1 MQGLKSGVH
10 NNKKDRVSSI
20 KSLAGQTALYGLS
33 SIMGRFLNYLL
44 VPLYTRV
51 FSPEAYGVV
60 SEFYAYATFLLVI
73 FTYGMETA
81 LFHFSRRS
89 EHPDSIYK
97 TILSTITFS
106 STTIAALLILF
117 SKTIAAALGYASHPE
132 YISWF
137 ALILAFDAISSIPF
151 AWLRMEEK
159 AKKFALYK
167 LLNIIFNIGLNLFF
181 LVFAKGMYEKGTQMG
196 KLLYDPAIG
205 VGYVFISN
213 LAASALSLLLFAP
226 SLKRVSFSN
235 DGALIKTMLRYSL
248 PLMVAGFAG
257 MINETLDRAIYK
269 YLVPDKT
276 IALHQLGIYSACYKV
291 AIVMTLFIQTFR
303 YAAEPFFFS
312 HTKKEKGRA
321 LNAIV
326 LNYFMATCC
335 FIFIVVLLYLNLFMY
350 FVGEDFRSG
359 SGVVPVLLM
368 ANLFLGVYIY
378 LSLWYKLSGETHYGA
393 WFSIIGAAIT
403 IALLVSMVPVW
414 GYMGAAW
421 ATLLCYGCMM
431 ILSFVT
437 GQKHYPIP
445 YDIKALLILL
455 TGALAVYFINLK
467 VQHDLS
473 SLSLKES
480 IKIILLFIYASLSW
494 KVIRSS
500 NRKIS
505 NSEKP

>member
-1 MQGLKSGVH
+1 M
-10 NNKKDRVSSI
+10 SSI
-20 KSLAGQTALYGLS
+20 RSLAGQTALYGLS
-33 SIMGRFLNYLL
+33 SIVGRFLNYLL

-60 SEFYAYATFLLVI
+60 SEFYAYATFLLVV

-81 LFHFSRRS
+81 LFHFSRKS
-89 EHPDSIYK
+89 DQPDAIYK
-97 TILSTITFS
+97 TVLSVITFS
-106 STTIAALLILF
+106 SALLAALLIIF
-117 SKTIAAALGYASHPE
+117 SKPIAGAIDYAAHPE

-137 ALILAFDAISSIPF
+137 ALILAFDAIASIPF
-151 AWLRMEEK
+151 ARLRLKEK

-181 LVFAKGMYEKGTQMG
+181 LVFAKGLYEEGSEMG

-213 LAASALSLLLFAP
+213 LAASGLSLLLFAP
-226 SLKRVSFSN
+226 SLKRISFST
-235 DGALIKTMLRYSL
+235 DGTLIKTMLKYSL

-291 AIVMTLFIQTFR
+291 AVVMMLFIQTFR

-312 HTKKEKGRA
+312 HSTKEKGRG

-335 FIFIVVLLYLNLFMY
+335 FIFVVVMLYLNLFMY
-350 FVGEDFRSG
+350 FVGEEFRSG
-359 SGVVPVLLM
+359 AGVVPILLM

-378 LSLWYKLSGETHYGA
+378 LSLWYKLSGATHYGA
-393 WFSIIGAAIT
+393 WFSIIGAVIT
-403 IALLVSMVPVW
+403 IVLLVSLVPLW
-414 GYMGAAW
+414 GYLGAAW
-421 ATLLCYGCMM
+421 ATLLCYGFMM
-431 ILSFVT
+431 IMSYIT

-445 YDIKALLILL
+445 YDIKALLLL
-455 TGALAVYFINLK
+455 LGSALIVYCINWKLQAF
-467 VQHDLS
+467 VS
-473 SLSLKES
+473 SITLKES
-480 IKIILLFIYASLSW
+480 IKIILLIIYAAFSW
-494 KVIRSS
+494 KVIKSS
-500 NRKIS
+500 NMKIS
-505 NSEKP
+505 NSEKQ